1 MAATESLV
9 TIGPVVACVWRI
21 FLLSAVMLLTSK
33 VVTGQTT
40 AVTSGRP
47 CLPFDQTKATLDSGF
62 WTFSLPHNI
71 SSPLCSHHYHVAS
84 NDSSAAAEDGCKLRR
99 FTAEGGRKCLSGKH
113 VVFIGDS
120 VSRHQFESLVIW
132 METGEHANP
141 ISHNPTPHSA
151 AFSKQARNA
160 NGCGHPRVRCDYDDG
175 RKNSTVKTDNRYYFN
190 PEFNFNL
197 SMFSVFST
205 SNGHSP
211 VGWFPPDVPFHQP
224 NFEWQRG
231 GMPHIAAAIKKWFGQ
246 VDVIIANVGIW
257 ALEDLVPTMWESQAH
272 YMTGP
277 MEKVLDELNMLTP
290 LSREVCDVLLGLPSL
305 VVVSRL

>member
-1 MAATESLV
+1 MSAALV
-9 TIGPVVACVWRI
+9 WVLISIAS
-21 FLLSAVMLLTSK
+21 SAGGLAHAENTR
-33 VVTGQTT
+33 QT
-40 AVTSGRP
+40 R
-47 CLPFDQTKATLDSGF
+47 CLPFDDKKATLDTGF
-62 WTFSLPHNI
+62 WTFSMPGKITDRNCTHTYDVVQNV
-71 SSPLCSHHYHVAS
+71 SSDSEGCSLHRFEAS
-84 NDSSAAAEDGCKLRR
+84 EARS
-99 FTAEGGRKCLSGKH
+99 CLSGKH

-120 VSRHQFESLVIW
+120 VSRHQFESLIIW
-132 METGEHANP
+132 LQTGKHAVP
-141 ISHNPTPHSA
+141 QRRNPTPFLHEFAVGTGNS
-151 AFSKQARNA
+151 
-160 NGCGHPRVRCDYDDG
+160 NGCGQYSVRCDYDRVETDLTL
-175 RKNSTVKTDNRYYFN
+175 KVDNRYFRLADFDINVTAFGLYAFAY
-190 PEFNFNL
+190 
-197 SMFSVFST
+197 
-205 SNGHSP
+205 GHSP